1 MNLPN
6 LWGILGGQLRLSAF
20 CYLKLQVIAH
30 NPIQALRKHLTFFR
44 VTQYQI
50 LSSHSLTSFSANLHE
65 IMEAFNIYASI
76 ERSYEGLL
84 YMGISKYADEI
95 YLSHE
100 NVPNDLMGYIFEELI
115 RIFSEIYNETADDEY
130 FTPREVIRLMVPLI
144 FNEDVSELSED
155 GK

>member
-1 MNLPN
+1 
-6 LWGILGGQLRLSAF
+6 
-20 CYLKLQVIAH
+20 
-30 NPIQALRKHLTFFR
+30 
-44 VTQYQI
+44 
-50 LSSHSLTSFSANLHE
+50 
-65 IMEAFNIYASI
+65 MEVFNIYAPI

-100 NVPNDLMGYIFEELI
+100 NVPNDVMGYIFEELI
-115 RIFSEIYNETADDEY
+115 RIFSEIYNETADNEY